1 MTTKCTNIVRVS
13 LVAEGALV
21 TGPFAGGMVALV
33 APGAAVVALLA
44 GPAVVLASAGA
55 VVVASAGAAVIGA
68 EVIGAEVIGAEVIG
82 AAVLVAAGAPAGAT
96 VPATGALVPA
106 VALDSRT
113 RSIHSAAH
121 PVR

>member
-44 GPAVVLASAGA
+44 GQAVVLASAGA
-55 VVVASAGAAVIGA
+55 VVVASAGAA
-68 EVIGAEVIGAEVIG
+68 VIGAEVIGAEVIG